1 MISLEDAQKKLEYY
15 CTYQER
21 CHQEV
26 TRKLQQ
32 LQVPYRDHGQIIARL
47 IADDFLNETRFAIL
61 FAGGKFRTKKWGKER
76 IELELKQRAISA
88 WNIRNAL
95 AQIEDEEYEATFLA
109 LLERLQNQYQNET
122 KPLVYKKKIHDALRY
137 RGWEA
142 DRIYQALRNIE
153 PL

>member
-47 IADDFLNETRFAIL
+47 IADDFLNETRFAIH
-61 FAGGKFRTKKWGKER
+61 FAGGKFRTKKWGKEHR
-76 IELELKQRAISA
+76 GLAIFDLS
-88 WNIRNAL
+88 
-95 AQIEDEEYEATFLA
+95 T
-109 LLERLQNQYQNET
+109 
-122 KPLVYKKKIHDALRY
+122 
-137 RGWEA
+137 
-142 DRIYQALRNIE
+142 
-153 PL
+153 

>member
-32 LQVPYRDHGQIIARL
+32 LQVPFRDHGEIIARL
-47 IADDFLNETRFAIL
+47 IADDFLNETRFAIH

-122 KPLVYKKKIHDALRY
+122 KPLVFKKKIYDALRY

-142 DRIYQALRNIE
+142 DRIYEALRNLE